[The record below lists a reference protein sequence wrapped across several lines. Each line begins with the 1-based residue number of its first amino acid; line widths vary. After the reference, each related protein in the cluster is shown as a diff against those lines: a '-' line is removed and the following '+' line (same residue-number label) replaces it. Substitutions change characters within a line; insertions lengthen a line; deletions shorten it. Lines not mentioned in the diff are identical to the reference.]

1 MTSSERQ
8 SPPGVGGG
16 GTYTYANVA
25 SMESHGIEFTLSTQN
40 IKKKELQ
47 LEHRLFIFSHTK
59 NKVTD
64 LKSLANVMDLISGNG
79 FAREGYP
86 VRGLFSIPFVGLDK
100 NGLPH
105 SISMVKLQAQRLN
118 SRHVTISI
126 I

>member
-1 MTSSERQ
+1 
-8 SPPGVGGG
+8 
-16 GTYTYANVA
+16 
-25 SMESHGIEFTLSTQN
+25 MESHGIEFTLSTQN
-40 IKKKELQ
+40 IKKKNFSWSTD
-47 LEHRLFIFSHTK
+47 FIFSHTK

-100 NGLPH
+100 NGLPY